1 MALQE
6 ERDLVLAEMSDLRV
20 LVEGLRVMQAR
31 QGRVEGWVLRLDRD
45 LAQLQELVLAEA
57 QSLSQVQDLVRAQA
71 LATVEDLVR
80 AEALVEVLEPWRD

>member
-45 LAQLQELVLAEA
+45 LAQVQELVLAE
-57 QSLSQVQDLVRAQA
+57 SRA
-71 LATVEDLVR
+71 LATAEDLVR

>member
-6 ERDLVLAEMSDLRV
+6 ERDLVLAEMADLRV

-45 LAQLQELVLAEA
+45 LAQVQELVLAE
-57 QSLSQVQDLVRAQA
+57 SRA
-71 LATVEDLVR
+71 LATAEDLVR

>member
-1 MALQE
+1 MTLQE

-31 QGRVEGWVLRLDRD
+31 QGQVEAWVLRLDRD
-45 LAQLQELVLAEA
+45 LTQVQELVQAE
-57 QSLSQVQDLVRAQA
+57 SRA
-71 LATVEDLVR
+71 LATAEDLVR